1 MNEPDD
7 ELRQL
12 INQVAA
18 DAEAAEAAGIEPD
31 LTGVKITR
39 GGGPELEANH

>member
-7 ELRQL
+7 KLRQL

-18 DAEAAEAAGIEPD
+18 DAEAARECDDID
-31 LTGVKITR
+31 LSGVKITR
-39 GGGPELEANH
+39 GSPEMG